1 MKRLIE
7 NAYDFT
13 FKKAFQAIDDWNY
26 KYIDMNNLKRFFIKT
41 SHIPSKQELVSILR
55 RFDLDGDAK
64 ISFTEFKEGM
74 KSNLTVF
81 EEKKKKRTQSGTTI
95 NRPRQGL

>member
-64 ISFTEFKEGM
+64 ISFT
-74 KSNLTVF
+74 
-81 EEKKKKRTQSGTTI
+81 
-95 NRPRQGL
+95 